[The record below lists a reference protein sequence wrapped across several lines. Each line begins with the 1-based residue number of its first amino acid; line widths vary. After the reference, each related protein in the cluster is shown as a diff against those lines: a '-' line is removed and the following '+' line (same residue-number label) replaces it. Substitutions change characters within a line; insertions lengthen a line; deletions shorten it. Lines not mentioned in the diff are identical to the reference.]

1 MALLLAVLVDDRKLE
16 GIRPVKIKK
25 RCNLSTEELFRNQ
38 RGSSSGPNF
47 FLENPNLRDLEQHFP
62 PLLKLENTAIEGR

>member
-47 FLENPNLRDLEQHFP
+47 FSRKSKF
-62 PLLKLENTAIEGR
+62 KGSGTTFSTTT